1 MPVTDCLIVGF
12 FDYPFANYVE
22 MARSMGAESG
32 AYRDLALAF
41 IEYAG
46 QPMRALDILTH
57 FFYEGRQSPERPFS
71 NADFLWPVVAYL
83 TVYLRRRG
91 HNVEY
96 VNLPHFERGKLR
108 DILQAGTRTVAITT
122 TLYVSPLPILALV
135 ELIRQYDP
143 NAKII
148 IGGPHI
154 SNLTPGVK
162 AEDLSRM
169 FEYLGGDIYVLCPEG
184 ETTLE
189 RVLQALKQN
198 DPLERVPNLA
208 FKDASGQFRFTPQ
221 VAEENDLKENIID
234 YSSFEKKEV
243 GELLSIRTAKSC
255 PFACAFCGFPERAGR
270 YMYLDVP
277 EVEKL
282 LDAIA
287 KSGSVTTL
295 TFLDDTFNVPKG
307 RFKEILRLMA
317 RNKYGFK
324 WNSFY
329 RSDHGDAE
337 TIELMAQAGCEG
349 VFLGLESGSDAML
362 TRMNKAARRKHYVTA
377 IPLLRA
383 AGISTYASLITGFP
397 GETDDTVQETIS
409 LIEEAAPDFYR
420 TQLWYADPVTPIWK
434 ERERYAVTGSGFNWS
449 HKTMDAKQA
458 CDWIDRIFL
467 VVQNS
472 TWMPQFGFEQWST
485 FYLSRKGMTAQQI
498 HTFVRCFNALIR
510 HRMLHGRGSPPSQL
524 MDNLRLSCQFDRP
537 RRTSAESAPTLP
549 ILNQTMA
556 Q

>member
-12 FDYPFANYVE
+12 FDYPFADYVE
-22 MARSMGAESG
+22 MARSMGTESG
-32 AYRDLALAF
+32 QYRDLALAF
-41 IEYAG
+41 IEYDG
-46 QPMRALDILTH
+46 KPMRALDILTH
-57 FFYEGRQSPERPFS
+57 FFYEGRQSPKRPFS
-71 NADFLWPVVAYL
+71 NADFLWPVVVYL

-91 HNVEY
+91 HNIEY

-122 TLYVSPLPILALV
+122 TLYVSPFPILALV

-143 NAKII
+143 HVKII

-154 SNLTPGVK
+154 SNLTPRAK
-162 AEDLSRM
+162 TEDLSRV
-169 FEYLGGDIYVLCPEG
+169 FEYLGGDIYVLCHEG
-184 ETTLE
+184 EATLA
-189 RVLQALKQN
+189 RMLQALKQN
-198 DPLERVPNLA
+198 DPLETVPNLA

-243 GELLSIRTAKSC
+243 GELLSVRTAKSC

-277 EVEKL
+277 QVEKL
-282 LDAIA
+282 LNAVA
-287 KSGSVTTL
+287 ESGSVTTL

-317 RNKYGFK
+317 RNNYGFK
-324 WNSFY
+324 WNCFY

-337 TIELMAQAGCEG
+337 TIELMGQAGCEG
-349 VFLGLESGSDAML
+349 VFLGLESGSDDML
-362 TRMNKAARRKHYVTA
+362 TRMNKTARRKHYATA

-383 AGISTYASLITGFP
+383 AGISTYASLIIGFP

-409 LIEEAAPDFYR
+409 LVEEAAPDYYR

-434 ERERYAVTGSGFNWS
+434 ERERYAVTGSSFNWS

-458 CDWIDRIFL
+458 CDWIDKIFL

-485 FYLSRKGMTAQQI
+485 FYLSRKGMTSQQI
-498 HTFVRCFNALIR
+498 ATFVRCFNALIR
-510 HRMLHGRGSPPSQL
+510 HRMLHGRGTPPNQL
-524 MDNLRLSCQFDRP
+524 VDNLRLSCQFDRP
-537 RRTSAESAPTLP
+537 RRTSAESAPTLA

>member
-1 MPVTDCLIVGF
+1 
-12 FDYPFANYVE
+12 
-22 MARSMGAESG
+22 
-32 AYRDLALAF
+32 
-41 IEYAG
+41 
-46 QPMRALDILTH
+46 
-57 FFYEGRQSPERPFS
+57 
-71 NADFLWPVVAYL
+71 
-83 TVYLRRRG
+83 
-91 HNVEY
+91 
-96 VNLPHFERGKLR
+96 
-108 DILQAGTRTVAITT
+108 
-122 TLYVSPLPILALV
+122 
-135 ELIRQYDP
+135 
-143 NAKII
+143 
-148 IGGPHI
+148 
-154 SNLTPGVK
+154 
-162 AEDLSRM
+162 
-169 FEYLGGDIYVLCPEG
+169 
-184 ETTLE
+184 
-189 RVLQALKQN
+189 
-198 DPLERVPNLA
+198 
-208 FKDASGQFRFTPQ
+208 
-221 VAEENDLKENIID
+221 
-234 YSSFEKKEV
+234 
-243 GELLSIRTAKSC
+243 
-255 PFACAFCGFPERAGR
+255 
-270 YMYLDVP
+270 MYLDVP

-524 MDNLRLSCQFDRP
+524 MENLRLSCQFDRP
-537 RRTSAESAPTLP
+537 RRTSAESVPTLP